1 METRPS
7 SQGSAPAFSAPSLID
22 PLLGVL
28 LDGRFQVQR
37 VLGEG
42 AMGRVYQAVEVPRG
56 RPVALKVLDT
66 RHGLG
71 REAGF
76 HQRLMVEAALTARL
90 AHPNTVRVLD
100 SGQTAHGLSFIA
112 MEYLEG
118 ESLEALLERGA
129 LPWWRVVGMAQQMA
143 CSLREAH
150 ALGVVHRDLK
160 PANVI
165 RLDAGDGPDHLKVL
179 DFGLV
184 KSFVEGH
191 DLEGRAITEQ
201 GMVMGSPPYMAPEQG
216 ESNWADPRSDI
227 YSLGIVLYEA
237 LTGRVP
243 FEGSTP
249 LEVIMKH
256 IRQPVPPLRAP
267 PGLEPIPASMV
278 ALVTKCL
285 AKSPMHRFQSMHEV
299 LSAIEAIPSP
309 CRLWPSSETLTEPIE
324 RESLP
329 PEQRTRTAARRS
341 RGLRLAKGFS
351 LSLVVALAVGF
362 GVARVYGNGNRAAT
376 GPNQTPVEPRATIR
390 FHVETEPRGATVS
403 TEDTVLGATPLDF
416 DHPADPSGRAV
427 ETLHLS
433 LPGFRPV
440 TVTAGG
446 SGPRIE
452 IQRRLEVDR
461 RRRTK
466 NLEPSRKAHGQ

>member
-1 METRPS
+1 METRPRS
-7 SQGSAPAFSAPSLID
+7 HGSALPFSAPSSIN

-28 LDGRFQVQR
+28 LDGRFRVQR

-42 AMGRVYQAVEVPRG
+42 AMGRVYQAVEVPLG

-76 HQRLMVEAALTARL
+76 HQRLIVEAALTARL
-90 AHPNTVRVLD
+90 THPNTVRVLD
-100 SGQTAHGLSFIA
+100 SGQTTHGLLFIA

-143 CSLREAH
+143 CSLKEAH

-165 RLDAGDGPDHLKVL
+165 RLDAIDGTDHLKVL

-237 LTGRVP
+237 LAGRVP

-267 PGLEPIPASMV
+267 PGLEPIPASVV
-278 ALVTKCL
+278 ALVTRCL
-285 AKSPMHRFQSMHEV
+285 AKSPMHRFQSMQEV
-299 LSAIEAIPSP
+299 LSAIEALASP

-324 RESLP
+324 REALP
-329 PEQRTRTAARRS
+329 PRSARDLPLAEAAASGWRRDS
-341 RGLRLAKGFS
+341 RW
-351 LSLVVALAVGF
+351 
-362 GVARVYGNGNRAAT
+362 
-376 GPNQTPVEPRATIR
+376 PW
-390 FHVETEPRGATVS
+390 
-403 TEDTVLGATPLDF
+403 
-416 DHPADPSGRAV
+416 
-427 ETLHLS
+427 
-433 LPGFRPV
+433 
-440 TVTAGG
+440 
-446 SGPRIE
+446 
-452 IQRRLEVDR
+452 
-461 RRRTK
+461 
-466 NLEPSRKAHGQ
+466 PSRSP